1 MLWSVGISVSPCE
14 DAAKIGY
21 DDRQINRIV
30 IRMAQYFLDQ
40 DMRVIF
46 GHDWREDG
54 VMRAVADFAAVVAT
68 RTMAEKEEEL
78 REEVQRREYVVDEEC
93 RMVNLVATPAE
104 ALSRAAV
111 EAGEESG
118 NVLAVLSVH
127 EIRDSAGWPE
137 KLGGEPVAAERLR
150 GRQVPETRG
159 EELTVLREWIT
170 ALLAPGCRICLGGRM
185 YGFQGDEPGVLEEAG
200 LALNWGK
207 PLYLLGGLGGATRA
221 FISTQKFAEKYQSTR
236 YWESNNGLDIEEKKK
251 LFDTVDVEVALRL
264 IAKGISEYI
273 QSNKSA

>member
-1 MLWSVGISVSPCE
+1 MSWSVGISVSPCE

-21 DDRQINRIV
+21 DDRQISRTV

-68 RTMAEKEEEL
+68 RTAAETEEL
-78 REEVQRREYVVDEEC
+78 KEEVQRRDYVVGEEC

-118 NVLAVLSVH
+118 NVLAVLSVD
-127 EIRDSAGWPE
+127 EIRDSAGWPQ
-137 KLGGEPVAAERLR
+137 KLGGEPVAAEWLR
-150 GRQVPETRG
+150 GLQVPETRG
-159 EELTVLREWIT
+159 EELTVLRKWIT

-185 YGFQGDEPGVLEEAG
+185 YGYQGDEPGVLEEAG

-207 PLYLLGGLGGATRA
+207 PLYLLGGLGGATKA
-221 FISTQKFAEKYQSTR
+221 FIKTQKFAEKYQSTR
-236 YWESNNGLDIEEKKK
+236 YWESNNGLDRDEKKK

-264 IAKGISEYI
+264 IAKGISKQI
-273 QSNKSA
+273 QSNQSA

>member
-68 RTMAEKEEEL
+68 RKAAENEEL

-104 ALSRAAV
+104 SLSRAAV

-118 NVLAVLSVH
+118 NVLAVLSVD
-127 EIRDSAGWPE
+127 EIRDSVGWPQ
-137 KLGGEPVAAERLR
+137 KLGEEPVAAEWLR
-150 GRQVPETRG
+150 GLQVPETRG
-159 EELTVLREWIT
+159 EELTVLRQWIT

-185 YGFQGDEPGVLEEAG
+185 CGFQGDEPGVLEEAG
-200 LALNWGK
+200 LALHWEK
-207 PLYLLGGLGGATRA
+207 PLYLLGGLGGATKA
-221 FISTQKFAEKYQSTR
+221 FIKTQKFAEKYQSTR
-236 YWESNNGLDIEEKKK
+236 YWDSNNGLDRDEKNE

-264 IAKGISEYI
+264 ITKGISEYV

>member
-14 DAAKIGY
+14 DAANIGY

-54 VMRAVADFAAVVAT
+54 VMRAVADFAAIVAS
-68 RTMAEKEEEL
+68 RTAAEKEER
-78 REEVQRREYVVDEEC
+78 REEVQQRDYVVDEEC

-118 NVLAVLSVH
+118 NVLAVLSVD
-127 EIRDSAGWPE
+127 EIRNSAEWPE

-150 GRQVPETRG
+150 GLQVPETRG
-159 EELTVLREWIT
+159 EELTVLRKWIT

-185 YGFQGDEPGVLEEAG
+185 YGYQGDEPGVLEEAG

-207 PLYLLGGLGGATRA
+207 PLYLLGGLGGATKA
-221 FISTQKFAEKYQSTR
+221 FIKTQKFAEKYQSTR
-236 YWESNNGLDIEEKKK
+236 YWESNNGLDRDEKKK
-251 LFDTVDVEVALRL
+251 LFDTVDVEVGLRL
-264 IAKGISEYI
+264 IAKGISKQI
-273 QSNKSA
+273 QWSQSA

>member
-54 VMRAVADFAAVVAT
+54 VMRAVADFAAIVAS
-68 RTMAEKEEEL
+68 RTAAEKEER
-78 REEVQRREYVVDEEC
+78 REEVQQRDYVVDGEC

-104 ALSRAAV
+104 AVSRAAV
-111 EAGEESG
+111 EAGEDSG
-118 NVLAVLSVH
+118 NVLAVLSVD
-127 EIRDSAGWPE
+127 EIRNSAEWPE
-137 KLGGEPVAAERLR
+137 ELGGEPVAAERLR
-150 GRQVPETRG
+150 GLQVPETRG
-159 EELTVLREWIT
+159 EELTVLRQWIT
-170 ALLAPGCRICLGGRM
+170 ALLAPGCRICLGGKM
-185 YGFQGDEPGVLEEAG
+185 HGFQGDEPGVLEEAG

-207 PLYLLGGLGGATRA
+207 PLYLLGGLGGATKA
-221 FISTQKFAEKYQSTR
+221 FIKTQKFAEKYKSTR
-236 YWESNNGLDIEEKKK
+236 YWESNNGLDRDEKNE
-251 LFDTVDVEVALRL
+251 LFDTVDLEVALRL
-264 IAKGISEYI
+264 IAKGISKQFPPN
-273 QSNKSA
+273 QSA

>member
-1 MLWSVGISVSPCE
+1 MLRSLGISVSPCE

-54 VMRAVADFAAVVAT
+54 VMRAVANFASVVAT
-68 RTMAEKEEEL
+68 RTAAETEERLDDGPQVGED
-78 REEVQRREYVVDEEC
+78 QPAAEC

-111 EAGEESG
+111 EASDESG
-118 NVLAVLSVH
+118 DVLAVLSVD
-127 EIRDSAGWPE
+127 EVRDPRGWPRR
-137 KLGGEPVAAERLR
+137 LGEEPVEAERVRAL
-150 GRQVPETRG
+150 GIPDTRG
-159 EELTVLREWIT
+159 GELTVLRAWVT
-170 ALLAPGCRICLGGRM
+170 ALLAPGCRICLGGKMRG
-185 YGFQGDEPGVLEEAG
+185 YQGDVPGVIEEAG
-200 LALNWGK
+200 LALHWGK

-221 FISTQKFAEKYQSTR
+221 FIESSDYARKYRSER
-236 YWESNNGLDIEEKKK
+236 YWNSANGLDSTAKQE
-251 LFDTVDVEVALRL
+251 LFDTVDVEYALRL
-264 IAKGISEYI
+264 IAAGIRECV
-273 QSNKSA
+273 

>member
-1 MLWSVGISVSPCE
+1 MLWSVGISASPCE

-68 RTMAEKEEEL
+68 RTAAESEE
-78 REEVQRREYVVDEEC
+78 RHEEVQRRDYLTGEEC

-111 EAGEESG
+111 EASEESG
-118 NVLAVLSVH
+118 NVLAVLSVD
-127 EIRDSAGWPE
+127 EIRNFAGWPQ
-137 KLGGEPVAAERLR
+137 KLGAEPVATERLR
-150 GRQVPETRG
+150 DLQVPETR
-159 EELTVLREWIT
+159 EDELTVLREWIT
-170 ALLAPGCRICLGGRM
+170 ALLTPGCRICLGGRM
-185 YGFQGDEPGVLEEAG
+185 RGYQGAEPGVVEEAG
-200 LALNWGK
+200 LALKRGK
-207 PLYLLGGLGGATRA
+207 PLYLLGGLGGATKA
-221 FISTQKFAEKYQSTR
+221 FIESKEYAARYKSDG
-236 YWESNNGLDIEEKKK
+236 YWESENGLDRGTKEE
-251 LFDTVDVEVALRL
+251 LFGTVDVEYALRL
-264 IAKGISEYI
+264 IAAGIA
-273 QSNKSA
+273 KSVGTDRLA